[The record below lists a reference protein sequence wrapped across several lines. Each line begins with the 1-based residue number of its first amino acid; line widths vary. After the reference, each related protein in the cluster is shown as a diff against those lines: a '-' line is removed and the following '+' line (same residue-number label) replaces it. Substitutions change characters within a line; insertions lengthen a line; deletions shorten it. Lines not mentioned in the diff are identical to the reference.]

1 MEEKF
6 YAMAEPRSENA
17 IHKAE
22 ERKMMRENKDLL
34 LRDLCARLPYG
45 AKIHYKTAGWE
56 DKNHTLSPQVIDN
69 FLIRRDVVIK
79 PYLRPMSS
87 MTEEEKKEYI
97 EYAGYEIE
105 ESVNGRHYEYYLKD
119 FCGTPDEP
127 SVNTNGVDWL
137 NKKMFDFRGLIPK
150 GLALSTEVFNPYTD

>member
-1 MEEKF
+1 MTRGE
-6 YAMAEPRSENA
+6 
-17 IHKAE
+17 
-22 ERKMMRENKDLL
+22 KDLVL
-34 LRDLCARLPYG
+34 QDLCARLPYG
-45 AKIHYKTAGWE
+45 VKIQYDIYGIQDLTI
-56 DKNHTLSPQVIDN
+56 DKLNAYIKGIKN
-69 FLIRRDVVIK
+69 IK

-87 MTEEEKKEYI
+87 MTEEEKKEFI

-127 SVNTNGVDWL
+127 SVNADGIDWL

-150 GLALSTEVFNPYTD
+150 GLALSTDEYNPYAED